1 MGDFAVM
8 KSRKNIEF
16 EEILSDSGV
25 EGSVREVPVS
35 ERTFFGLVIIAAIV
49 AGIAITDLL
58 WLNVGRQGSYKERA
72 LDNVS
77 DSKVKH
83 SPRGVILDRFGEA
96 MTENVPAFN
105 VYLIPQ
111 KLPIDTTQRGEA
123 IKRIADILKMSE
135 WELVQKIGD
144 MDWSLSGKMLLSDDI
159 TQDQLVE
166 LSASEHLGVSIEES
180 FKRIH
185 SVPYAFSEF
194 IGYTGLVNKEDISTD
209 SNLTIDDR
217 IGRSGIEMYYDQFLR
232 GINGK
237 DVVYKTAKGEIKD
250 ERVEREP
257 KPGKNVAT
265 YIDAEFQKVFY
276 NSLKKQ
282 LEVLG
287 KDVGIGIAID
297 PRNGEVLAL
306 TSVPGFDPH
315 KIGNAIIDSRRPL
328 FNRTIAG
335 VYNPGSTI
343 KPLVAIAA
351 LTEGTI
357 TPVSSFFSSGMLE
370 IPNPYNPLLPSRFP
384 DNKAH
389 GWVNVRSAIAR
400 SSNIFFYIVGGG
412 YQNQKGLGI
421 YKLKEWWSAFG
432 LAEKTG
438 IDIPGEKVGFLPDP
452 EWKQKE
458 TGDPWRL
465 GDTYHVSIGQGDF
478 SVTPI
483 ELLNY
488 ICAIANGGMLYKP
501 RVVDHINGT
510 DGNELLKTH
519 PSVIRDLK
527 TKISPVA
534 LHEVQEGMKNTVD
547 APYGTAYL
555 LHDIPMKIAAKS
567 GTAQIQNNAKTNAFF
582 VGYAPAEDPKI
593 AILVLVENSREG
605 SLNATPVARETL
617 LWYYNNRLKAL

>member
-1 MGDFAVM
+1 MR
-8 KSRKNIEF
+8 SRKNIEF
-16 EEILSDSGV
+16 EEILSDKSV
-25 EGSVREVPVS
+25 EGSIREVPIR
-35 ERTFFGLVIIAAIV
+35 ERKFFILIAVVAIIVGAMIVELV
-49 AGIAITDLL
+49 
-58 WLNVGRQGSYKERA
+58 WLNIGKQELYTERA

-83 SPRGVILDRFGEA
+83 SPRGIIYDRFAKA
-96 MTENVPAFN
+96 MTENAPAFN

-111 KLPIDTTQRGEA
+111 KLPVDRVQRQQA
-123 IKRIADILKMSE
+123 IKRIADILRMSE
-135 WELVQKIGD
+135 WEIVKKIEEK
-144 MDWSLSGKMLLSDDI
+144 DWSISGKMLLADEIS
-159 TQDQLVE
+159 QNQLVE
-166 LSASEHLGVSIEES
+166 LSSSEYLGISIEES
-180 FKRIH
+180 FQRIH

-194 IGYTGLVNKEDISTD
+194 IGYTGLVNKEDILNNSD
-209 SNLTIDDR
+209 LTIDDR
-217 IGRSGIEMYYDQFLR
+217 IGRSGLEMYYDQFLR
-232 GINGK
+232 GVNGK

-250 ERVEREP
+250 ERLEREP
-257 KPGKNVAT
+257 KPGKNITT
-265 YIDAEFQKVFY
+265 YIDSDFQKFFY
-276 NSLKKQ
+276 ESLKKQ

-287 KDVGIGIAID
+287 RDVGVGIAID

-306 TSVPGFDPH
+306 TSVPGFDSQ
-315 KIGNAIIDSRRPL
+315 KIGSAIIDSRRPL
-328 FNRTIAG
+328 FSRSVAG

-343 KPLVAIAA
+343 KPLVATAA

-370 IPNPYNPLLPSRFP
+370 IPNPYTPSLPSKFP

-389 GWVNVRSAIAR
+389 GWVNARSALAR

-421 YKLKEWWSAFG
+421 YKLKEWWTAFG

-438 IDIPGEKVGFLPDP
+438 IDIPGEKIGFLPDP
-452 EWKQKE
+452 EWKEKE

-478 SVTPI
+478 SITPI

-501 RVVDHINGT
+501 RIVDQITNSE
-510 DGNELLKTH
+510 GNELLKTR

-527 TKISPVA
+527 AKISPDA
-534 LHEVQEGMKNTVD
+534 LHEVQEGMKDVVD
-547 APYGTAYL
+547 MQYGTAYL
-555 LHDIPMKIAAKS
+555 LHDIPMNIAAKS

-593 AILVLVENSREG
+593 AILILVENSREG
-605 SLNATPVARETL
+605 SLNATPVARDVL
-617 LWYYNNRLKAL
+617 LWYYNNRLKGL

>member
-1 MGDFAVM
+1 MR
-8 KSRKNIEF
+8 SRKNIEF
-16 EEILSDSGV
+16 EEILSDKSV
-25 EGSVREVPVS
+25 EGSVREVPIS
-35 ERTFFGLVIIAAIV
+35 ERTFFVFISFVVLIIGVAAIE
-49 AGIAITDLL
+49 LL
-58 WLNVGRQGSYKERA
+58 WLNVGKKDQYIERA

-83 SPRGVILDRFGEA
+83 SPRGIIYDRFQNA
-96 MTENVPAFN
+96 MTENAPAFN

-111 KLPIDTTQRGEA
+111 KLPTDTIQRGEA
-123 IKRIADILKMSE
+123 IRRISDILKISE
-135 WELVQKIGD
+135 WELLEKIGD
-144 MDWSLSGKMLLSDDI
+144 RDWSLSGKMILSDDI

-166 LSASEHLGVSIEES
+166 LSSSEHLGISIEES
-180 FKRIH
+180 FRRIH
-185 SVPYAFSEF
+185 AVPYAFSEF
-194 IGYTGLVNKEDISTD
+194 IGYTGLVNKEDISND
-209 SNLTIDDR
+209 SNLTIDDQ
-217 IGRSGIEMYYDQFLR
+217 IGRSGLEMYYDQFLR
-232 GINGK
+232 GVNGK

-250 ERVEREP
+250 ERIEREP
-257 KPGKNVAT
+257 KPGKNITT
-265 YIDAEFQKVFY
+265 YIDSEFQKVFY

-282 LEVLG
+282 LEFLG
-287 KDVGIGIAID
+287 RDVGVGIAID

-315 KIGNAIIDSRRPL
+315 KIGNALVDSRRPL

-343 KPLVAIAA
+343 KPLVAVAA
-351 LTEGTI
+351 LTENII

-370 IPNPYNPLLPSRFP
+370 IPNPYNPSLPSRFP

-400 SSNIFFYIVGGG
+400 SSNVFFYIVGGG

-421 YKLKEWWSAFG
+421 YKLKEWWGAFG
-432 LAEKTG
+432 LAERTG

-452 EWKQKE
+452 EWKEKAMD
-458 TGDPWRL
+458 DPWRL

-488 ICAIANGGMLYKP
+488 ICAIANGGTLYKP
-501 RVVDHINGT
+501 RVVDRINSV
-510 DGNELLKTH
+510 DGSELLKTY
-519 PSVIRDLK
+519 PSIIRDLK
-527 TKISPVA
+527 TKISPNA
-534 LHEVQEGMKNTVD
+534 LHEVQEGMKDTIEMS
-547 APYGTAYL
+547 YGTGYL
-555 LHDIPMKIAAKS
+555 LHDIPMNIAAKS
-567 GTAQIQNNAKTNAFF
+567 GTAQVQNNAKTNAFF

-605 SLNATPVARETL
+605 SLNATPVARDVL
-617 LWYYNNRLKAL
+617 LWYYNNRLKEL

>member
-1 MGDFAVM
+1 M

-16 EEILSDSGV
+16 EEILSDRSV
-25 EGSVREVPVS
+25 EGSVREVPIS
-35 ERTFFGLVIIAAIV
+35 PRTFFVFVVLVGFIVLIMIAELFWINI
-49 AGIAITDLL
+49 GKQKL
-58 WLNVGRQGSYKERA
+58 YKERA

-83 SPRGVILDRFGEA
+83 SPRGIIFDRFVKP

-111 KLPIDTTQRGEA
+111 KLPIERIQRENA
-123 IKRIADILKMSE
+123 IKRIADILKISE
-135 WELVQKIGD
+135 WEIVKKIEEK
-144 MDWSLSGKMLLSDDI
+144 DWSLSGKMLLSDEI
-159 TQDQLVE
+159 SQNQLVE
-166 LSASEHLGVSIEES
+166 LSSSEYLGVSIEES
-180 FKRIH
+180 FRRVH
-185 SVPYAFSEF
+185 SIPYAFSEF
-194 IGYTGLVNKEDISTD
+194 IGYNGLVNKKDILD
-209 SNLTIDDR
+209 NPDLTIDDQ
-217 IGRSGIEMYYDQFLR
+217 IGRSGLEMYYDQFLR

-237 DVVYKTAKGEIKD
+237 DVIYKTAKGEIKN
-250 ERVEREP
+250 ERLEREP
-257 KPGKNVAT
+257 KPGKNITT
-265 YIDAEFQKVFY
+265 YIDSDFQKFFY
-276 NSLKKQ
+276 ESLKKQ
-282 LEVLG
+282 LEILG
-287 KDVGIGIAID
+287 RDVGIGIAID

-306 TSVPGFDPH
+306 TSVPGFDSQ
-315 KIGNAIIDSRRPL
+315 KIGNAIVDLRRPL

-370 IPNPYNPLLPSRFP
+370 IPNPYTPSLPSKFP

-421 YKLKEWWSAFG
+421 YKLKEWWTAFG
-432 LAEKTG
+432 LSEKTG

-452 EWKQKE
+452 EWKDKE
-458 TGDPWRL
+458 IGDPWRL

-478 SVTPI
+478 SITPI

-488 ICAIANGGMLYKP
+488 ICAIANGGTLYKP
-501 RVVDHINGT
+501 RIVDHIT
-510 DGNELLKTH
+510 SIDGGNLLKTY

-527 TKISPVA
+527 TKISKTA

-547 APYGTAYL
+547 SQYGTAYL

-593 AILVLVENSREG
+593 AILILVENSRDG
-605 SLNATPVARETL
+605 SLNATPVARDVF
-617 LWYYNNRLKAL
+617 LWYYNNRLKGF

>member
-1 MGDFAVM
+1 MR
-8 KSRKNIEF
+8 SRKNIEF
-16 EEILSDSGV
+16 EEILSDKSV

-35 ERTFFGLVIIAAIV
+35 ERTFFVFVSFVVLIV
-49 AGIAITDLL
+49 GIAIVELL
-58 WLNVGRQGSYKERA
+58 WLNVGKRDQYVERA

-83 SPRGVILDRFGEA
+83 SPRGIIFDRFEKA
-96 MTENVPAFN
+96 MTENAPAFN

-111 KLPIDTTQRGEA
+111 KLPIDIVQREEA

-144 MDWSLSGKMLLSDDI
+144 RDWSLSGKMLLSDDI

-166 LSASEHLGVSIEES
+166 LSSSEHLGISIEES
-180 FKRIH
+180 FRRIH

-194 IGYTGLVNKEDISTD
+194 IGYTGLVNKEDISND
-209 SNLTIDDR
+209 SNLTIDDQ
-217 IGRSGIEMYYDQFLR
+217 IGRSGLEMYYDQFLR

-237 DVVYKTAKGEIKD
+237 DVVYKTARGEIKN
-250 ERVEREP
+250 ERIEREP
-257 KPGKNVAT
+257 KPGKNVIT
-265 YIDAEFQKVFY
+265 YIDSELQTVFY

-282 LEVLG
+282 LEFLG
-287 KDVGIGIAID
+287 RDVGVGIAID

-315 KIGNAIIDSRRPL
+315 KIGSALVDSRRPL

-343 KPLVAIAA
+343 KPLVAVAA
-351 LTEGTI
+351 LTENII

-370 IPNPYNPLLPSRFP
+370 IPNPYNPSLPSRFP

-400 SSNIFFYIVGGG
+400 SSNVFFYIVGGG

-421 YKLKEWWSAFG
+421 YKLKEWWGAFG
-432 LAEKTG
+432 LAERTG

-452 EWKQKE
+452 EWKEKA
-458 TGDPWRL
+458 TDDPWRL

-488 ICAIANGGMLYKP
+488 ICAIANGGTLYKP
-501 RVVDHINGT
+501 RVVDRINGV
-510 DGNELLKTH
+510 DGSELLKTY

-527 TKISPVA
+527 TKISSSA
-534 LHEVQEGMKNTVD
+534 LHEVQEGMKDTIEMS
-547 APYGTAYL
+547 YGTGYL
-555 LHDIPMKIAAKS
+555 LHDIPMRIAAKS
-567 GTAQIQNNAKTNAFF
+567 GTAQVQNNAKTNAFF

-605 SLNATPVARETL
+605 SLNATPVAREVL
-617 LWYYNNRLKAL
+617 LWYYNNRLKEL